1 MISAGS
7 PTEFVDAFAFPLPGE
22 TVFRFIGFPE
32 GDDELLKSWCSDR
45 KAFSWGQPT
54 DEQQAE
60 LAEHMLAYWRYCRD
74 FTADKRKHR
83 GDDLAVGDRAPGDVD
98 PVAPEPVRAEPGERR
113 SVERAG
119 LDDFEM
125 IRGRHA
131 L

>member
-1 MISAGS
+1 MTRRGDRTHARIERGGTAVASGLDRTLEQCGGDHARDLLVAAV
-7 PTEFVDAFAFPLPGE
+7 EIEVDHAPA
-22 TVFRFIGFPE
+22 
-32 GDDELLKSWCSDR
+32 
-45 KAFSWGQPT
+45 
-54 DEQQAE
+54 AE
-60 LAEHMLAYWRYCRD
+60 IEH
-74 FTADKRKHR
+74 HR